1 MKKPVKKVAVG
12 RSSAKSDAALP
23 RRISVGIIGGSGL
36 YDMQGFSNRRLVKIK
51 TPFGPPSAPIV
62 LGELSGVA
70 CAFLARHGQGHT
82 ILPAEINV
90 RANIWALKSL
100 GVSRVIAVTAVG
112 SLKEEL
118 APRHFVFPDQI
129 FDRAHGRTSTFFGEG
144 IVAHTAFD
152 APVCLEQS
160 KIICEKSSELGI
172 SSHWGGTY
180 VCIQG
185 PLFSSRAESH
195 FHRSLGLSVIG
206 MTASTE
212 AKLAREAE
220 LCYSLVSLVTDY
232 DCWKEGEEVSADK
245 VTHVMHDNSANAQK
259 LLAAAIEKIANR
271 NASCRC
277 PSALKGAIVTD
288 PKTLKPSVKKK
299 LSLIIGKYISK

>member
-1 MKKPVKKVAVG
+1 MNNASKNKQPV
-12 RSSAKSDAALP
+12 
-23 RRISVGIIGGSGL
+23 IGIIGGSGL

-51 TPFGPPSAPIV
+51 TPFGPPSAPII
-62 LGELSGVA
+62 LGSLSGVS

-82 ILPAEINV
+82 ILPSEINV

-100 GVSRVIAVTAVG
+100 GVNRIVAVTAVG
-112 SLKEEL
+112 SLKEEM

-129 FDRAHGRTSTFFGEG
+129 FERAHGRTSTFFGDG

-152 APVCLEQS
+152 APICIEQS

-180 VCIQG
+180 VCMQG
-185 PLFSSRAESH
+185 PLFSSWAESH
-195 FHRSLGLSVIG
+195 FHRSLGHSIIG

-232 DCWKEGEEVSADK
+232 DCWKVGEEVSADK

-259 LLAAAIEKIANR
+259 LLASAIGKIANR
-271 NASCRC
+271 KASCRC
-277 PSALKGAIVTD
+277 PEALKGAIVTD
-288 PKTLKPSVKKK
+288 PKAIKPAVKKK